1 MIKILVPTDY
11 SPEAKNATLYAFQ
24 FAQYTGGTLLLY
36 HAMPSFIPIT
46 DIPFENYYLD
56 EKQEQDLLLSSYKKH
71 ILENHL
77 NPDTVPIAAVVD
89 QQNIIQVGI
98 ENCCKNHQC
107 DIVIMG
113 THGASGIK
121 KFILGSNTS
130 QCLAYCSMPIIAVPC
145 NYRFEPIYHLVYA
158 SDLKNL
164 KEELGILIP
173 FAEVFHAALEV
184 LYFDYA
190 GPDSEQLLINAKS
203 TISVSNYKNIQLK
216 IKKGLIYLTIA
227 ENLKIQIETNNT
239 QLIIM
244 VSGAQN
250 WFDNLLIGS
259 STQQMVL
266 DTSIPILVLRKGE
279 V

>member
-36 HAMPSFIPIT
+36 HAMPNFIPIT

-56 EKQEQDLLLSSYKKH
+56 EKQEQDLLLSSYKKY

-77 NPDTVPIAAVVD
+77 NPDTVPVAAVVD
-89 QQNIIQVGI
+89 QQNIIHAGI
-98 ENCCKNHQC
+98 EDCCKKHQC

-130 QCLAYCSMPIIAVPC
+130 QCVAHSSMPIIAVPS

-164 KEELGILIP
+164 TEELGILIP
-173 FAEVFHAALEV
+173 FAEVFHAALEI

-203 TISVSNYKNIQLK
+203 TISASTYKNIQLK
-216 IKKGLIYLTIA
+216 IKKGLIYLSVA

-239 QLIIM
+239 QLVIM

-259 STQQMVL
+259 NTQQMVL

-279 V
+279 A